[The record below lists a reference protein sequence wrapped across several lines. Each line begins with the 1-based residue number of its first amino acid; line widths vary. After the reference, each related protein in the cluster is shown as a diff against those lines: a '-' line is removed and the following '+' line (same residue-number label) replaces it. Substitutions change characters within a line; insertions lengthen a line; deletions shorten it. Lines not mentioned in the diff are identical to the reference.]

1 VDEDAADSPG
11 GGGAVKVATILGTRP
26 EVIKLAPVVG
36 ELERNPETE
45 SILVATGQH
54 REMLDQ
60 MLAQFELTPDVD
72 LGVMRP
78 DQRLSDLTAALVCGL
93 GDALAAIRPDWVLV
107 QGDTTTTLC
116 GALAAFYESVPV
128 AHVEAGLRSGDERSP
143 FPEEANRRLV
153 GRLADLHL
161 CPTPRGAANLVAE
174 GIPAE
179 WVQVTGNTVIDAL
192 LWAVE
197 RARALPPPVARRR
210 PRRILL
216 TLHRRESHGE
226 TMRGVCDAVRELAR
240 RGDTEIVFPVH
251 RSPAVREVV
260 VPALAGIEAVHLC
273 EPLDY
278 LHFVHVLDSCDL
290 VLTDSGGLQEEA
302 PTLGKPVL
310 VLRDTTERPEA
321 VEAGVARVVG
331 TSPAAVHAAASTL
344 LDDRRAYEAMA
355 HPENPFGDGRAGARV
370 VSALAEGRVL
380 LQVA

>member
-1 VDEDAADSPG
+1 VR
-11 GGGAVKVATILGTRP
+11 VATILGTRP
-26 EVIKLAPVVG
+26 EVIKLAPVVS
-36 ELERNPETE
+36 ELRRRPETE
-45 SILVATGQH
+45 CILVSTGQH

-60 MLAQFELTPDVD
+60 MLKQFELEADVD

-78 DQRLSDLTAALVCGL
+78 EQRLSDLTAELVRGL
-93 GDALAAIRPDWVLV
+93 GNTLAAIQPDWVLV
-107 QGDTTTTLC
+107 QGDTSTTLC
-116 GALAAFYESVPV
+116 GALAAFYESIPV
-128 AHVEAGLRSGDERSP
+128 AHVEAGLRSGDDRSP

-153 GRLADLHL
+153 ARLADLHF
-161 CPTPRGAANLVAE
+161 CPTPGSAANLVAE
-174 GIPAE
+174 AVPVE
-179 WVQVTGNTVIDAL
+179 RLHVTGNTVIDAL

-197 RARALPPPVARRR
+197 RARALASPVSRMR

-226 TMRGVCDAVRELAR
+226 AMRNVCDAVRALAQ

-260 VPALAGIEAVHLC
+260 IPALTDLEGVHLC

-278 LHFVHVLDSCDL
+278 LEVVHVLDSSDL

-321 VEAGVARVVG
+321 VDAGVARLVG
-331 TSPAAVHAAASTL
+331 TTPALIHSAVSTL
-344 LDDRRAYEAMA
+344 LDDPRAYEAMA
-355 HPENPFGDGRAGARV
+355 HPENPFGDGRASARIV
-370 VSALAEGRVL
+370 RALAEGPAVL
-380 LQVA
+380 QAA